1 MYMFS
6 FLQASPGN
14 LMQFEDVLFGNSDM
28 STSTGV
34 MAVKFSSEGGTKVNR
49 SELVRANCVTK

>member
-1 MYMFS
+1 
-6 FLQASPGN
+6 
-14 LMQFEDVLFGNSDM
+14 MQFEDVLFGNSDM